1 MTIEMIDNPLF
12 LVIKDTLYCK
22 VPGWGVLGGLHL
34 KIVSLPL
41 IFTFFYQRIVFL
53 LSYILLTS
61 LLMKQPTINKCY
73 PVDMFS
79 SCCFFFFFFFLPYD
93 IV

>member
-41 IFTFFYQRIVFL
+41 IFTFFYQRIVFFIKL
-53 LSYILLTS
+53 HS
-61 LLMKQPTINKCY
+61 
-73 PVDMFS
+73 VDEFAHETT
-79 SCCFFFFFFFLPYD
+79 YY
-93 IV
+93 

>member
-1 MTIEMIDNPLF
+1 MIDNPLF
-12 LVIKDTLYCK
+12 LVIKDTLHCK
-22 VPGWGVLGGLHL
+22 VPVGGGGRL

-41 IFTFFYQRIVFL
+41 IFTFLLTHCFL

-73 PVDMFS
+73 AVDMFS
-79 SCCFFFFFFFLPYD
+79 RCFFFF
-93 IV
+93 